1 MDRWPGLGVI
11 DTVLHGH
18 SPHATTCPE
27 ACVVMFELV
36 QPFDPPT
43 TMARATHERFD
54 DDWDEYR
61 GRSRIV
67 EVVESCRLV

>member
-1 MDRWPGLGVI
+1 
-11 DTVLHGH
+11 
-18 SPHATTCPE
+18 
-27 ACVVMFELV
+27 MFELV